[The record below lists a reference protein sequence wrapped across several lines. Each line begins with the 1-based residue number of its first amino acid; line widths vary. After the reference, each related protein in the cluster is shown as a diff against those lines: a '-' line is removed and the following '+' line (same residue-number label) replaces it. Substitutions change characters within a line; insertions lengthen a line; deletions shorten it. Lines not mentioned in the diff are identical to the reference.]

1 MRNTET
7 ILEIIQD
14 FVWIAS
20 MLMGI
25 AWLGFSIND
34 MKSAKA
40 LANITAN
47 INQAVSKL
55 SDLKDDR
62 VDAILGIKR

>member
-7 ILEIIQD
+7 ILEIIQS
-14 FVWIAS
+14 FVFTVLMS
-20 MLMGI
+20 MGVV
-25 AWLGFSIND
+25 WLGFSIND

>member
-7 ILEIIQD
+7 ILEIIQG
-14 FVWIAS
+14 FVLIVLMS
-20 MLMGI
+20 MGVV
-25 AWLGFSIND
+25 WLGFSIND

>member
-47 INQAVSKL
+47 ISQAVSKL